1 MDLLLYEM
9 KDDHNTI
16 NKKLYDELSLPI
28 QLTAQVD
35 VLSPILRLENGSWL
49 NNKNYA
55 YIPAFNRYYFIN
67 RRSIINYNLIEL
79 YLEVDVLESFKG
91 DILGS
96 KQVYYSQGVYVDII
110 TQLSN
115 KRVNHEVSY
124 VIATLGS
131 DDDGSNNF

>member
-49 NNKNYA
+49 ENKNYA
-55 YIPAFNRYYFIN
+55 HIPAFNRYYFIN
-67 RRSIINYNLIEL
+67 RRSIINSNLIEL

-115 KRVNHEVSY
+115 KRVNQEVSY

-131 DDDGSNNF
+131 D